1 MSNGK
6 CIAKNILKSEDVF
19 SVIKIIR
26 KLGIKI
32 KLKKNYCEVYGKG
45 LNGYKF
51 RKNLILDAGNS
62 GTTARLICAALIN
75 SNHNIKITGDESLKK
90 RDMQRIIDPLKKF
103 GLNFKSKKETTYYH

>member
-1 MSNGK
+1 MKKIVVINNKIKKFNVDKINIIGDKSISIRFIIFASLSNGK

-51 RKNLILDAGNS
+51 RKNLILDWARAGL
-62 GTTARLICAALIN
+62 GT
-75 SNHNIKITGDESLKK
+75 GQGGPGPD
-90 RDMQRIIDPLKKF
+90 
-103 GLNFKSKKETTYYH
+103 GLS